1 MILSRC
7 FQIDRFSVDTTVLR
21 IDDIYQR
28 ETHNRIVLQN
38 LDWRLQR
45 LEDLNMNMY
54 DMIKRMHYNQSSD
67 EQDLPNIL
75 HRRSSCFDDDI
86 SDRRRH
92 RRRRSSLS
100 GYELNYVK
108 DKPLPKSTTM
118 MDQLFNSRPRSS
130 MMLDQ
135 VLFSKKSNQPQ
146 RQATIRRL
154 NSSTSNDSNITR
166 IQSNE
171 YTSITDGF
179 TLSFLF
185 LI

>member
-7 FQIDRFSVDTTVLR
+7 FEIDHFSVDTTVLR

-67 EQDLPNIL
+67 EQDLPNTL

-86 SDRRRH
+86 SRRRRQ

-130 MMLDQ
+130 MLDQ

-154 NSSTSNDSNITR
+154 NSSTSDDSNITR